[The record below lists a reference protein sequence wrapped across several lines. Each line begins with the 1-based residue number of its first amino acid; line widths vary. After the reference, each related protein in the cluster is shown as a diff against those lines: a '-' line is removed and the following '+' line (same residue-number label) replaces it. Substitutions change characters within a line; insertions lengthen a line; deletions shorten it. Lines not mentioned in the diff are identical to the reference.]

1 MCSLAA
7 QSVIEPYR
15 YLGGT
20 GKLEFLSLGLNFC
33 NFQAR
38 IFISRFKFLQ
48 FFLWFPKRINLFT
61 VRKLAQKILFEV
73 S

>member
-1 MCSLAA
+1 MCSFAA
-7 QSVIEPYR
+7 QSVTEPYR

-33 NFQAR
+33 NFFR
-38 IFISRFKFLQ
+38 
-48 FFLWFPKRINLFT
+48 WFPKRINLFT
-61 VRKLAQKILFEV
+61 RKLAQKILFEV